1 MRSWLLLFTAT
12 TKARTLFFIF
22 LFFFPFLY
30 FLYLFFRLC
39 VFSFWS
45 LVTYDRDSAIFA
57 FRLALIRAYGKLALI
72 SFSALVLFC
81 ALGSVHDRSC
91 IGVTLPLRLSLL
103 CGYLLFVFLHCFSS
117 SLCSIRLLRLQTVMN
132 KRTRRFDNDLSMLS
146 FVV

>member
-1 MRSWLLLFTAT
+1 ML
-12 TKARTLFFIF
+12 
-22 LFFFPFLY
+22 
-30 FLYLFFRLC
+30 FRLC

-45 LVTYDRDSAIFA
+45 LATHDRDYVFFFFFA

-81 ALGSVHDRSC
+81 ALGLVHDRSC

-103 CGYLLFVFLHCFSS
+103 CGYLLFVLFCFSS

-132 KRTRRFDNDLSMLS
+132 KRTRRIDNDLSMLS
-146 FVV
+146 FVVYGMD